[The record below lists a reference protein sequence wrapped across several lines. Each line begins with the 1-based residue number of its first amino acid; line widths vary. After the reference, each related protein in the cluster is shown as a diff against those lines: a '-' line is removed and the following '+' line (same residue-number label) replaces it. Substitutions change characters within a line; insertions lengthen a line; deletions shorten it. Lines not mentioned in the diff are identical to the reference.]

1 MQLSAYRIK
10 SAVARVVQPGDG
22 DRREKSARFS
32 ATPLAVIEAT
42 SMALVDPATFDDKEV
57 AMVYVAARLSES
69 IYVRVLAALRGGSE
83 HNMPN
88 LSEKQIRKAR
98 PHFRRAVSEGVEVVL
113 CGYSCPDG
121 GWVGWVE
128 RAGNAAAL
136 RWIAFADGVPGA
148 IQTGKRL
155 LQRAGFLAFPLVA
168 TWCVALRTSISE
180 R

>member
-1 MQLSAYRIK
+1 MNLGLRQPAAANRGMSYPIK
-10 SAVARVVQPGDG
+10 ARRQDLKTAVAAAIQCPESLTDPLRVQG
-22 DRREKSARFS
+22 
-32 ATPLAVIEAT
+32 I
-42 SMALVDPATFDDKEV
+42 
-57 AMVYVAARLSES
+57 AARLSES
-69 IYVRVLAALRGGSE
+69 IYIRVLAALRGGSE

-113 CGYSCPDG
+113 CGYSCPDD

-136 RWIAFADGVPGA
+136 RWIAFADGVPDA

-168 TWCVALRTSISE
+168 TWCMALRTSISE